1 MDSGSFLYTADGA
14 LRVRPVGG
22 EAHDALGEE
31 WREAGLALNPSLGE
45 PVLTRF
51 GPLTLPGAVLL
62 LSPDE
67 R

>member
-1 MDSGSFLYTADGA
+1 MDSGSFLYTAEGT

-22 EAHDALGEE
+22 EAHDAQGGE
-31 WREAGLALNPSLGE
+31 WREAGLALNPILGD
-45 PVLTRF
+45 PTFTKF
-51 GPLTLPGAVLL
+51 GPLPGAVLL